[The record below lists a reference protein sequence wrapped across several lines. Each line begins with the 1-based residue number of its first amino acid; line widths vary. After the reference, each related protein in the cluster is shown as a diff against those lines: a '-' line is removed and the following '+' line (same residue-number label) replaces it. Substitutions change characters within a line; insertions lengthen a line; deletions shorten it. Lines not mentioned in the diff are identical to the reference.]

1 VSHKTTELTE
11 PLYEY
16 LLRIGVREAAPLRSL
31 RAETLARVPDYAR
44 MQIAPEQGALMAMLV
59 ELFGARRALEV
70 GVFTGYSAL
79 AVALALPDDGV
90 VVACDV
96 SQEWAEIGRPYWEDA
111 GVAHKIDLRIAPAL
125 ETMETLLA
133 EGQAGKF
140 DFAFLDA
147 EKTEYSDYYE
157 RALELL
163 RPGGLCAIDNV
174 LWNGRPADP
183 AVDDADTRA
192 IRTFNERV
200 HADERVSLALVPVA
214 DGLTLARKRG

>member
-1 VSHKTTELTE
+1 VSHKTTELTG

-16 LLRIGVREAAPLRSL
+16 LLRVGVREAEPLRHL
-31 RAETLARVPDYAR
+31 REETLARLPGHAN

-59 ELFGARRALEV
+59 ELVGARRTLEV

-79 AVALALPDDGV
+79 AVALALPRDGV

-96 SQEWAEIGRPYWEDA
+96 NEEWTAICRRFWEEA
-111 GVAHKIDLRIAPAL
+111 GVAHKIDLRLAPAI
-125 ETMETLLA
+125 ETMDALLA
-133 EGQAGKF
+133 EGHAGSF

-147 EKTEYSDYYE
+147 EKTEYADYYE
-157 RALELL
+157 RTIELL
-163 RPGGLCAIDNV
+163 RPGGLCTIDNV
-174 LWNGRPADP
+174 LWSGRPADP

-192 IRTFNERV
+192 IRAFNETV
-200 HADERVSLALVPVA
+200 HADDRVSVALVPIA

>member
-1 VSHKTTELTE
+1 MSHKTTELTG

-16 LLRIGVREAAPLRSL
+16 LLRVGVREAAPLRRL
-31 RAETLARVPDYAR
+31 REETLARLPDHSR

-59 ELFGARRALEV
+59 ELVGARRTLEA

-79 AVALALPDDGV
+79 AVALALPGDGV

-96 SQEWAEIGRPYWEDA
+96 SDEWTAIGCPFWEEA

-125 ETMETLLA
+125 ETMDALLA
-133 EGQAGKF
+133 DGEAGSF

-147 EKTEYSDYYE
+147 EKTEYAGYYE
-157 RALELL
+157 RTLELL

-174 LWNGRPADP
+174 LWSGRPADP
-183 AVDDADTRA
+183 TADDADTRA
-192 IRTFNERV
+192 IRAFNEQL
-200 HADERVSLALVPVA
+200 HTDERVSLALVPVA